1 MGERK
6 NGRARGRHARDVS
19 SRVSF
24 SRAHFFL
31 CPLLSNACYAGYSH
45 TLIFPPS
52 RPDYPSCRYNLIP
65 RVLSYDKRKPELI
78 HSLNGIRTPNSAI
91 PVLAVGLLAALIKT
105 LQQDCRVQDS
115 NPGFSLNS
123 FRLSFCNWI
132 SCFFNCEDLLFI
144 YFITLRLKYMKFILF
159 IF

>member
-1 MGERK
+1 MSPR
-6 NGRARGRHARDVS
+6 VS
-19 SRVSF
+19 PSRVPI
-24 SRAHFFL
+24 FL
-31 CPLLSNACYAGYSH
+31 VPTTFKRLLRRLFPYKP
-45 TLIFPPS
+45 LIFPPS
-52 RPDYPSCRYNLIP
+52 RPDYPSCRYNLVP

-105 LQQDCRVQDS
+105 LQQDCRVQGS

-144 YFITLRLKYMKFILF
+144 YFITPRLKYMKFILF